1 MNERELQAIVQKYS
15 KNFEMLLENNSF
27 AIDETKIF
35 QTENPITEPTTR
47 GGVYFAEMKE
57 LKVEA
62 IVQDTSISKH
72 LSKEGLVY
80 IEVPGVMGWNRE
92 NINKKKSMGLTSSNN
107 FLIFGSFSLISIFIL
122 FNLETMFD
130 LPD

>member
-72 LSKEGLVY
+72 LSKAMLGPNKEFLDIVLQVSIDNKQTISLVTNLTNIMQNTSKIHLY
-80 IEVPGVMGWNRE
+80 LTLKDAIIE
-92 NINKKKSMGLTSSNN
+92 SQ
-107 FLIFGSFSLISIFIL
+107 
-122 FNLETMFD
+122 
-130 LPD
+130 